1 MNCFSRKEDWE
12 NIVKQNDM
20 RFKYFFLFLIV
31 IAFFSADFVSKSSA
45 FNLGDILKELEVEE
59 PRGPEKK
66 EKEQTKPQP
75 QQQRQQQNQQDQRRQ
90 EEPLGGILG
99 TIIKDKKTKEI
110 IGVLGK
116 SIKNLQPIQYKEEKA
131 LGGAIATQVFSRFG
145 GSYNNK
151 SLLQYVNLVGNSV
164 AMFSERPNIPYH
176 FAILNNPEPNAFA
189 APGGYVFV
197 TTGLLRKI
205 KNEAELAGVLGHEI
219 AHISQ
224 KHTLKTL
231 QRSRSIQGISELSLS
246 LMDKN
251 PAMFRNIINDIST
264 ILFEHG
270 LDQSLEYEAD
280 RVGTEFAY
288 RVGYNPRGLEDFLK
302 TLREIRGKERSIFF
316 KTHPSPSNRINKL
329 LREVL
334 PNYRD
339 IGKYRILSSRFKKE
353 TKGKL

>member
-1 MNCFSRKEDWE
+1 MAFTFSPVGFAPSSSSETLEDFLRAMDAEMQRQLEEERK
-12 NIVKQNDM
+12 
-20 RFKYFFLFLIV
+20 
-31 IAFFSADFVSKSSA
+31 
-45 FNLGDILKELEVEE
+45 NLKKPL
-59 PRGPEKK
+59 PEKQP
-66 EKEQTKPQP
+66 EKQK
-75 QQQRQQQNQQDQRRQ
+75 QQNQLEQQRQ

-110 IGVLGK
+110 IGALGK
-116 SIKNLQPIQYKEEKA
+116 GIQSLQPIQYNEEKA

-164 AMFSERPNIPYH
+164 AMFSDRSNIPYH

-189 APGGYVFV
+189 APGGYVFI

-224 KHTLKTL
+224 KHTLRTL

-270 LDQSLEYEAD
+270 LDQKLEYEAD

-288 RVGYNPRGLEDFLK
+288 RVGYNPRGLNDFLK
-302 TLREIRGKERSIFF
+302 TLRKIRGKERSIFF
-316 KTHPSPSNRINKL
+316 KTHPSPSHRINKL
-329 LREVL
+329 LTEVL
-334 PNYRD
+334 PNYRGID
-339 IGKYRILSSRFKKE
+339 KYRILTSRFKVE

>member
-1 MNCFSRKEDWE
+1 MAFTFSPVGFAPSSSSETLEDFLRAMDAEMQRQLEEERK
-12 NIVKQNDM
+12 
-20 RFKYFFLFLIV
+20 
-31 IAFFSADFVSKSSA
+31 
-45 FNLGDILKELEVEE
+45 NLKKPL
-59 PRGPEKK
+59 PEKQP
-66 EKEQTKPQP
+66 EKQK
-75 QQQRQQQNQQDQRRQ
+75 QQNQLEQQRQ

-110 IGVLGK
+110 IGALGK
-116 SIKNLQPIQYKEEKA
+116 GIQSLQPIQYNEEKA

-164 AMFSERPNIPYH
+164 AMFSDRSNIPYH

-189 APGGYVFV
+189 APGGYVFI

-224 KHTLKTL
+224 KHTLRTL

-270 LDQSLEYEAD
+270 LDQNLEYEAD

-288 RVGYNPRGLEDFLK
+288 RVGYNPQGLKDFLK
-302 TLREIRGKERSIFF
+302 TLRRIRGKERSIFF
-316 KTHPSPSNRINKL
+316 KTHPSPSHRINKL
-329 LREVL
+329 LTEVL
-334 PNYRD
+334 PNYRGID
-339 IGKYRILSSRFKKE
+339 KYRILTSRFKVE

>member
-1 MNCFSRKEDWE
+1 MAFTFSPVGFAPSSSSETLEDFLRAMDAEMQRQLEEERK
-12 NIVKQNDM
+12 
-20 RFKYFFLFLIV
+20 
-31 IAFFSADFVSKSSA
+31 
-45 FNLGDILKELEVEE
+45 NLKKPL
-59 PRGPEKK
+59 PEKQP
-66 EKEQTKPQP
+66 EKQK
-75 QQQRQQQNQQDQRRQ
+75 QQNQLEQQRQ

-110 IGVLGK
+110 IGALGK
-116 SIKNLQPIQYKEEKA
+116 GIQSLQPIQYNEEKA

-164 AMFSERPNIPYH
+164 AMFSDRSNIPYH

-189 APGGYVFV
+189 APGGYVFI
-197 TTGLLRKI
+197 TTGLLRKV

-224 KHTLKTL
+224 KHALATL

-270 LDQSLEYEAD
+270 LDQKLEYEAD

-288 RVGYNPRGLEDFLK
+288 RVGYNPRGLNDFLK
-302 TLREIRGKERSIFF
+302 TLRKIRGKERSIFF
-316 KTHPSPSNRINKL
+316 KTHPSPSHRINKL
-329 LREVL
+329 LTEVL
-334 PNYRD
+334 PNYRGID
-339 IGKYRILSSRFKKE
+339 KYRILTSRFKVE

>member
-1 MNCFSRKEDWE
+1 MAFTFSPVGFAPSSSSETLEDFLKAMDAEMQRQLEEERKNLKKPSSE
-12 NIVKQNDM
+12 KQ
-20 RFKYFFLFLIV
+20 
-31 IAFFSADFVSKSSA
+31 
-45 FNLGDILKELEVEE
+45 
-59 PRGPEKK
+59 PEKQK
-66 EKEQTKPQP
+66 
-75 QQQRQQQNQQDQRRQ
+75 QQNQQELQRQ

-110 IGVLGK
+110 IGALGK
-116 SIKNLQPIQYKEEKA
+116 GIQSLQPIQYSEEKA

-164 AMFSERPNIPYH
+164 AMFSDRSNIPYH

-189 APGGYVFV
+189 APGGYVFI

-224 KHTLKTL
+224 KHTLRTL

-270 LDQSLEYEAD
+270 LDQKLEYEAD

-288 RVGYNPRGLEDFLK
+288 RVGYNPRGLNDFLK
-302 TLREIRGKERSIFF
+302 TLRKIRGKERSIFF
-316 KTHPSPSNRINKL
+316 KTHPSPSHRINKL
-329 LREVL
+329 LTEVL
-334 PNYRD
+334 PNYRGID
-339 IGKYRILSSRFKKE
+339 KYRILTSRFKVE

>member
-1 MNCFSRKEDWE
+1 
-12 NIVKQNDM
+12 M
-20 RFKYFFLFLIV
+20 RFKYFFIFIMAFTFFPVGFAPSSSSETLEDFLK
-31 IAFFSADFVSKSSA
+31 AMDAEMQRQLEEERKNLKKPSSE
-45 FNLGDILKELEVEE
+45 KQ
-59 PRGPEKK
+59 PEKQK
-66 EKEQTKPQP
+66 
-75 QQQRQQQNQQDQRRQ
+75 QQNQQELQRQ

-110 IGVLGK
+110 IGALGK
-116 SIKNLQPIQYKEEKA
+116 GIQSLQPIQYSEEKA

-151 SLLQYVNLVGNSV
+151 SLLQYVNLVGNLV
-164 AMFSERPNIPYH
+164 AMFSDRPNIPYH

-189 APGGYVFV
+189 APGGYVFI
-197 TTGLLRKI
+197 TTGLLRKV

-224 KHTLKTL
+224 KHALATL

-251 PAMFRNIINDIST
+251 PSMFRNIINDIST

-270 LDQSLEYEAD
+270 LDQNLEYEAD

-288 RVGYNPRGLEDFLK
+288 RVGYNPQGLKDFLK
-302 TLREIRGKERSIFF
+302 TLRRIRGKERSIFF
-316 KTHPSPSNRINKL
+316 KTHPSPSHRINKL
-329 LREVL
+329 LTEVL
-334 PNYRD
+334 PNYRGID
-339 IGKYRILSSRFKKE
+339 KYRILTSRFKVE

>member
-1 MNCFSRKEDWE
+1 MAFTFSPVGFAPSSSSETLEDFLRAMDAEMQRQLEEERK
-12 NIVKQNDM
+12 
-20 RFKYFFLFLIV
+20 
-31 IAFFSADFVSKSSA
+31 
-45 FNLGDILKELEVEE
+45 NLKKPL
-59 PRGPEKK
+59 PEKQP
-66 EKEQTKPQP
+66 EKQK
-75 QQQRQQQNQQDQRRQ
+75 QQNQLEQQRQ

-110 IGVLGK
+110 IGALGK
-116 SIKNLQPIQYKEEKA
+116 GIQSLQPIQYNEEKA

-164 AMFSERPNIPYH
+164 AMFSDRSNIPYH

-189 APGGYVFV
+189 APGGYVFI
-197 TTGLLRKI
+197 TTGLLRKV

-224 KHTLKTL
+224 KHTLRTL

-270 LDQSLEYEAD
+270 LDQKLEYEAD

-288 RVGYNPRGLEDFLK
+288 RVGYNPRGLNDFLK
-302 TLREIRGKERSIFF
+302 TLRKIRGKERSIFF
-316 KTHPSPSNRINKL
+316 KTHPSPSHRINKL
-329 LREVL
+329 LTEVL
-334 PNYRD
+334 PNYRGID
-339 IGKYRILSSRFKKE
+339 KYRILTSRFKVE